1 LTAEWKERGAEGRA
15 QEDARWSQG
24 MCRANAGD
32 AEAYGE
38 LLHEIG
44 VVLEKYVRRRFGDT
58 DFVEDCVQE
67 CLLAIHR
74 ARASYDPSRSF
85 RSWMF
90 TIVRHKVID
99 TLRRRAARGKYE
111 TSQGPGDDAAA
122 PANGSRAAFEA
133 ADALRALPS
142 EYREALLLTK
152 LEGRSVSEA
161 AEQVGVSVSAMK
173 SRVHRGIARRLACAS
188 LSSSPS
194 SGGSGLGSSSY
205 WRRSP

>member
-1 LTAEWKERGAEGRA
+1 MTIEHEKLGAAGRA
-15 QEDARWSQG
+15 EEGARWAQQ
-24 MCRANAGD
+24 MCRANAGN
-32 AEAYGE
+32 AEGYGE

-44 VVLEKYVRRRFGDT
+44 GVLEKYVRRRFGDT

-90 TIVRHKVID
+90 AIVRHKVID
-99 TLRRRAARGKYE
+99 TLRRRATRGRVE
-111 TSQGPGDDAAA
+111 HPLDLGDEAAA
-122 PANGSRAAFEA
+122 PRNGSGAALEA
-133 ADALRALPS
+133 ADALRALAP
-142 EYREALLLTK
+142 EYREALVLTK

-173 SRVHRGIARRLACAS
+173 SRVHRGIRQV
-188 LSSSPS
+188 
-194 SGGSGLGSSSY
+194 
-205 WRRSP
+205 RSVLELEVD

>member
-1 LTAEWKERGAEGRA
+1 LTIERKERDAEGRA
-15 QEDARWSQG
+15 EESARWSQG

-32 AEAYGE
+32 AEVYGE

-44 VVLEKYVRRRFGDT
+44 VVLERYVRRRFGDT

-85 RSWMF
+85 RSWMY

-99 TLRRRAARGKYE
+99 TLRRRAARGRYE
-111 TSQGPGDDAAA
+111 TSQGYGDEAAA
-122 PANGSRAAFEA
+122 PANGSGAALEA
-133 ADALRALPS
+133 ADALRALPP

-173 SRVHRGIARRLACAS
+173 SRVHRGIRQV
-188 LSSSPS
+188 
-194 SGGSGLGSSSY
+194 
-205 WRRSP
+205 RSVLESEAD

>member
-1 LTAEWKERGAEGRA
+1 LAIERKERDAEGRA
-15 QEDARWSQG
+15 EEDARWSQG

-85 RSWMF
+85 RAWMF
-90 TIVRHKVID
+90 TIIRHKVID
-99 TLRRRAARGKYE
+99 TLRRRAARGRYE
-111 TSQGPGDDAAA
+111 TSQDGSDEAAA
-122 PANGSRAAFEA
+122 PANGSKAALEA
-133 ADALRALPS
+133 AYALRALQP

-161 AEQVGVSVSAMK
+161 AERVGVSVSAMR
-173 SRVHRGIARRLACAS
+173 SRVHRGIRQV
-188 LSSSPS
+188 
-194 SGGSGLGSSSY
+194 
-205 WRRSP
+205 RSVLESEAV

>member
-1 LTAEWKERGAEGRA
+1 LAVERKERDAEGRA
-15 QEDARWSQG
+15 EEDARWSQG

-44 VVLEKYVRRRFGDT
+44 VVLERYVRRRFGDI

-74 ARASYDPSRSF
+74 ARASYDPNRSF
-85 RSWMF
+85 RAWVF

-99 TLRRRAARGKYE
+99 TLRRRAARGRYE
-111 TSQGPGDDAAA
+111 TSQAGSDEAEA
-122 PANGSRAAFEA
+122 PANGSKAALEA
-133 ADALRALPS
+133 AYALRALQP

-161 AEQVGVSVSAMK
+161 AERVGVSVSAMR
-173 SRVHRGIARRLACAS
+173 SRVHRGIRQV
-188 LSSSPS
+188 
-194 SGGSGLGSSSY
+194 
-205 WRRSP
+205 RSVLESEAD

>member
-1 LTAEWKERGAEGRA
+1 MAIERKERYAEGRA
-15 QEDARWSQG
+15 EEDARWSQG

-85 RSWMF
+85 RAWMF

-99 TLRRRAARGKYE
+99 TLRRRSVRGRFE
-111 TSQGPGDDAAA
+111 TPQGGSDEVEA
-122 PANGSRAAFEA
+122 PANGSKAALEA
-133 ADALRALPS
+133 AYALRALQP

-161 AEQVGVSVSAMK
+161 AEQVGVSVSAMR
-173 SRVHRGIARRLACAS
+173 SRVHRGIRQV
-188 LSSSPS
+188 
-194 SGGSGLGSSSY
+194 
-205 WRRSP
+205 RSVLESEAD